1 MFSQLS
7 QLVRLYGMSVAALSY
22 VPRPSPT
29 PHSAFH
35 VDVEGEGDKENGDFE
50 NIDQNKG

>member
-1 MFSQLS
+1 
-7 QLVRLYGMSVAALSY
+7 MSIATLSY

-29 PHSAFH
+29 PHSAFR
-35 VDVEGEGDKENGDFE
+35 VNVVGEGDKGNEDFE